1 MDFQP
6 NFERIKRAMGH
17 EEPDRVPLIEALVAY
32 EIQSQFLGRKVEDS
46 DLKSQAEF
54 WVKAGYDS
62 IPLTVGMMS
71 PGEVTRESSIYR
83 VVQKTLRKAE
93 DEVVPWNIE
102 ENGVITGPEDHE
114 RFPWDEAARLDFS
127 KFSDIQPFLPKGMK
141 ILACSGKVFTVTW
154 MLLGFQNFC
163 LSLYLQEELVS
174 KVFQKVGEIQVQG
187 AKELSKI
194 PNLGALWVVDDLS
207 YGSGPMIDP
216 KFFRKYVFP
225 WYEELGALAK
235 KQGLLFFFHSDG
247 NLWPIMEDLISIGFD
262 AIHPIDPTSMDIRE
276 VKTRVG
282 KRLGILGNIHTD
294 LLNRG
299 TPEQVRKL
307 TLETIR
313 DIAPGGGFAI
323 GSGNS
328 VPNWAR
334 FENYQ
339 AMRET
344 ALKFGKYPIRV
355 SI

>member
-1 MDFQP
+1 MNNQP
-6 NFERIKRAMGH
+6 DFERLKRAIHH
-17 EEPDRVPLIEALVAY
+17 EEPDRLPLIEALVAY

-46 DLKSQAEF
+46 DLKSQVEF
-54 WVKAGYDS
+54 WAKAGYDA

-71 PGEVTRESSIYR
+71 PGEVTQESSLYG
-83 VVQKTLRKAE
+83 VVQKTLRKE
-93 DEVVPWNIE
+93 GDEVVPWNIE
-102 ENGVITGPEDHE
+102 EKGVVSSPEDFD
-114 RFPWDEAARLDFS
+114 RFPWDEAAKLDFS
-127 KFSDIQPFLPKGMK
+127 KFYEIQPVLPEGMK

-163 LSLYLQEELVS
+163 LSLYLQEELIS
-174 KVFQKVGEIQVQG
+174 KVFRKVGEIQLAG
-187 AKELSKI
+187 AKELFNI
-194 PNLGALWVVDDLS
+194 PNVGALWVVDDLS

-225 WYEELGALAK
+225 WYEELGSLAK

-247 NLWPIMEDLISIGFD
+247 NIWPIMDDLIAIGFD

-276 VKTRVG
+276 VKRKVG
-282 KRLGILGNIHTD
+282 RKLGIMGNIHTD
-294 LLNRG
+294 LLSRG
-299 TPEQVRKL
+299 TAEEVREVTKK
-307 TLETIR
+307 TIR
-313 DIAPGGGFAI
+313 DIAPGGGYAL

-344 ALKFGKYPIRV
+344 ALTYGAYPIKL
-355 SI
+355 